1 MHIVSVRNE
10 ARANPLRELL
20 IQRQRTMASP
30 ATRRRGS
37 RFSHQRGS
45 EIELISPT
53 VNLLSGV
60 GGGGLLK
67 SINGVTSRLDFYAL
81 CSAWCCQ
88 MAHSGVNPSARV
100 IPQRHLDK
108 KREKK
113 ENPDV

>member
-20 IQRQRTMASP
+20 IQQQRTMASP
-30 ATRRRGS
+30 ARRQRGS

-60 GGGGLLK
+60 G
-67 SINGVTSRLDFYAL
+67 V
-81 CSAWCCQ
+81 
-88 MAHSGVNPSARV
+88 
-100 IPQRHLDK
+100 
-108 KREKK
+108 EKK
-113 ENPDV
+113 AY